1 MDGEVIPAGCLVHVT
16 DEKAADKARAAAAKA
31 AAEAHAAA
39 DAAEKAKY
47 SQTLEILQRLGLQAH
62 MPAFV

>member
-16 DEKAADKARAAAAKA
+16 DDADEARAAAAK
-31 AAEAHAAA
+31 A